1 MKFFT
6 DANGIKCWV
15 CGEDA
20 KPYNTNPF
28 DPNRPRCSK
37 KMKTSAIIFF
47 LQKFRFYLWQFRF
60 QKLHYFD
67 KFLEHFS
74 FDSGSKSWCSNMVTS
89 SACQGDGVLCY
100 KEIWNVDGTTSNY
113 LS

>member
-6 DANGIKCWV
+6 DVNGIKCWV

-37 KMKTSAIIFF
+37 RLKNSAIIFS
-47 LQKFRFYLWQFRF
+47 LAVQIPKIALYWQIFRATLA
-60 QKLHYFD
+60 LILD
-67 KFLEHFS
+67 L
-74 FDSGSKSWCSNMVTS
+74 NP
-89 SACQGDGVLCY
+89 GVQT
-100 KEIWNVDGTTSNY
+100 W
-113 LS
+113 

>member
-37 KMKTSAIIFF
+37 KLKNSAIIFF
-47 LQKFRFYLWQFRF
+47 LQKMLILPLAVQIPNIALFWQI
-60 QKLHYFD
+60 
-67 KFLEHFS
+67 LE
-74 FDSGSKSWCSNMVTS
+74 
-89 SACQGDGVLCY
+89 QL
-100 KEIWNVDGTTSNY
+100 
-113 LS
+113 

>member
-37 KMKTSAIIFF
+37 RLKNSAV
-47 LQKFRFYLWQFRF
+47 
-60 QKLHYFD
+60 
-67 KFLEHFS
+67 KFL
-74 FDSGSKSWCSNMVTS
+74 SK
-89 SACQGDGVLCY
+89 
-100 KEIWNVDGTTSNY
+100 NVDFT
-113 LS
+113 L